1 MRGYKQ
7 KLGMPLCLISY
18 WGKEMAEGITV
29 NLKINKLDCL
39 RAGIACNQKVLILV
53 AALAFFL
60 AVLFDVLL
68 YYKNLRS
75 GAGFDTAGAIW
86 MLVFTLLTVTSAA
99 IFGAYAVTET
109 VMTKTGCLGHERI
122 VNFRRDG
129 YLEITDNASNPQNTV
144 NPIKLRGKFR
154 KNDNYYL
161 LHEKNKYVPDLILP
175 RRCFQD
181 DGDFTGLA
189 LILRG
194 NGMDEP

>member
-1 MRGYKQ
+1 MDACVYSAHCHERGY
-7 KLGMPLCLISY
+7 I
-18 WGKEMAEGITV
+18 WR
-29 NLKINKLDCL
+29 L
-39 RAGIACNQKVLILV
+39 RRYGNCY
-53 AALAFFL
+53 
-60 AVLFDVLL
+60 D
-68 YYKNLRS
+68 
-75 GAGFDTAGAIW
+75 
-86 MLVFTLLTVTSAA
+86 
-99 IFGAYAVTET
+99 
-109 VMTKTGCLGHERI
+109 KTGCLGHERI